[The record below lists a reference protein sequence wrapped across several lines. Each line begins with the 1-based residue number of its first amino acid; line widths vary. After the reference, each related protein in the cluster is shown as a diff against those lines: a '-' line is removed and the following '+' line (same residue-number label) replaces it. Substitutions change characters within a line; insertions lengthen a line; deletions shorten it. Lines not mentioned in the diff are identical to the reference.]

1 MQRNLLCC
9 LLISAVMMSCA
20 HVADYPISLQY
31 TAQKHVPQAGNRLKK
46 YSITVSG
53 FTDARSTDNKAV
65 IGKKNEGSDRG
76 IAARCAQGDPAA
88 AVTEALRNF
97 LTGAGYTVTGEIPAW
112 DLQENS
118 ISKSWGALV
127 IGGSVEELD
136 VVCDADQPATTYRAT
151 VTLRLYFADS
161 QRGKI
166 LHTTTL
172 ESTSALKH
180 FRCTQE
186 GMQEQINNALSL
198 ALEKILDNSELDNAL
213 REVGSVR
220 DESLPE

>member
-1 MQRNLLCC
+1 MRQNILCC
-9 LLISAVMMSCA
+9 LLISTVMLSCA
-20 HVADYPISLQY
+20 HVAEYPIALQY
-31 TAQKHVPQAGNRLKK
+31 VAQKHVPQALSGLQK
-46 YSITVSG
+46 YSITVPV

-65 IGKKNEGSDRG
+65 IGKRAEGSGRD
-76 IAARCAQGDPAA
+76 IAAQCAQGDPAA

-97 LTGAGYTVTGEIPAW
+97 LTAAGYTVTGETLAW

-151 VTLRLYFADS
+151 VKLRLVFADS

-180 FRCTQE
+180 FRCTRD
-186 GMQEQINNALSL
+186 GMQEQINSALSL